1 MTSEPTTTPP
11 PLDLHPA
18 ADEVAR
24 IVAGVRDDHLGGTTP
39 CPDYPVAALLDHL
52 MGLCIAFTQAARKQP
67 LPADGGSESAPATPT
82 ADHLAPTWREQLP
95 VRLQELAA
103 AWDEPGAWAGEATAG
118 GVTMPAPAMGAVA
131 LDEVAVHGWDLA
143 RATGQDHR
151 LDDATVAAVLAFTT
165 ESATP
170 ENEPMRAGVFGPVV
184 EVPADAPAWDRAM
197 GLAGR
202 DPGWRP

>member
-67 LPADGGSESAPATPT
+67 MPA
-82 ADHLAPTWREQLP
+82 
-95 VRLQELAA
+95 ELAA

-143 RATGQDHR
+143 RATGQDYR